1 MQTMFGNLA
10 QLMNTGSRK
19 LFEIGKTAAI
29 ANAVVS
35 AYDGIS
41 KTLAAYPYP
50 FNMGMAAAH
59 GVAAFAQVSAIK
71 SQSFSKGAGAGMNFQ
86 GGQPSMP
93 TGGQVGP
100 QQPARN
106 VSISLTGDN
115 FGAGGIRGLIREIG
129 EQLGDGFNFSVTGG

>member
-1 MQTMFGNLA
+1 
-10 QLMNTGSRK
+10 
-19 LFEIGKTAAI
+19 
-29 ANAVVS
+29 
-35 AYDGIS
+35 
-41 KTLAAYPYP
+41 
-50 FNMGMAAAH
+50 
-59 GVAAFAQVSAIK
+59 
-71 SQSFSKGAGAGMNFQ
+71 MNFQ